1 LAALINRRARPRRKR
16 QRTTYSAVPSL
27 GRSGRAGASCK
38 PKRCIVAGDWVV
50 LQVRRAR
57 YRTAIHL
64 LVQRNLVFDLYQ
76 CRSPRWR
83 RDCNYTKKTPT
94 RETENKNKQRRV
106 AMTTTCAKCGEALIA
121 PDWSEFVS
129 EHLAARRA
137 RSRPRPSRKSVS
149 SILARGRQP
158 RSYRCFFGG
167 LRTAGYRVARA
178 GGDCRS
184 PIMNFRCVA
193 RPVP

>member
-1 LAALINRRARPRRKR
+1 MAALINRRARPRRKR
-16 QRTTYSAVPSL
+16 LRTTHSAVPSL
-27 GRSGRAGASCK
+27 GRSSWAGQAADEALHCCGRLGGTAGSASMLPHCN
-38 PKRCIVAGDWVV
+38 ASS
-50 LQVRRAR
+50 RAKEAR
-57 YRTAIHL
+57 
-64 LVQRNLVFDLYQ
+64 FDLYQ

-83 RDCNYTKKTPT
+83 RDCNNTKELPT
-94 RETENKNKQRRV
+94 REAENKNKQRRV